1 MEGTVLTCGHA
12 TNDLRQNC
20 ATCLVWFNLLEK
32 KRALDDWEMQID
44 IRQAMVEFRE
54 QLLQADL
61 PPFRA
66 TCLRVAKEAAAKWRE
81 AITAVEDAQA
91 AGCSEALAEA
101 RRCLEGPCTK
111 SAVLALRAVVERF
124 GERPDAA
131 EKAVARAVRDLLVM
145 RCRIQAPSGDQK
157 AFIEVVEEALGGKL
171 DNQQRSLILLSYHKT
186 SRGTAD
192 TFSSTSQLR
201 RRSQPRGPRGARGAA
216 PVDPA
221 PEDGSEGSGNDQDVH
236 G

>member
-1 MEGTVLTCGHA
+1 MEDTVLSCGHA
-12 TNDLRQNC
+12 TDDLRQDC
-20 ATCLVWFNLLEK
+20 ATCPSWFNMLEK
-32 KRALDDWEMQID
+32 KRALDDWETQIG

-54 QLLQADL
+54 QLRQAYL
-61 PPFRA
+61 PPLRA
-66 TCLRVAKEAAAKWRE
+66 TCPRVAKEAAAKWRE
-81 AITAVEDAQA
+81 AIAAVEDAQA

-131 EKAVARAVRDLLVM
+131 EKAVARALRDLVVM
-145 RCRIQAPSGDQK
+145 RCRIQAPSGDQM
-157 AFIEVVEEALGGKL
+157 AFIEVVEEAYGGKL
-171 DNQQRSLILLSYHKT
+171 DNHQRSLILLSYHKT

-192 TFSSTSQLR
+192 TFSSMSQLR
-201 RRSQPRGPRGARGAA
+201 RRSKPRGPRAARGAA
-216 PVDPA
+216 SADPI
-221 PEDGSEGSGNDQDVH
+221 PEEGSEGSGDDQDVD